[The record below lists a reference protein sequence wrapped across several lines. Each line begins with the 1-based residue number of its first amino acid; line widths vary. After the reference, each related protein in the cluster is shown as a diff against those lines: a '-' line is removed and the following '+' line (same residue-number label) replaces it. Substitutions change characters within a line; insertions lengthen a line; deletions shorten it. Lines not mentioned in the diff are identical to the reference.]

1 MANWSFAEIT
11 ENALWRLFE
20 SQPNSGPPCPSQ
32 SIDHC
37 PVLHVAVTAMAEPQP
52 KQSEDGRER
61 LLELIRRGTKAEP
74 IYRALYERRYGEV
87 PDE

>member
-1 MANWSFAEIT
+1 MAVIT
-11 ENALWRLFE
+11 
-20 SQPNSGPPCPSQ
+20 
-32 SIDHC
+32 
-37 PVLHVAVTAMAEPQP
+37 MAEPQT

-61 LLELIRRGTKAEP
+61 LLALIRRGTKAEP

>member
-1 MANWSFAEIT
+1 MANWSIEEIT
-11 ENALWRLFE
+11 EKALRRLFD
-20 SQPNSGPPCPSQ
+20 SQPNSEPTCPFRSLA
-32 SIDHC
+32 DR
-37 PVLHVAVTAMAEPQP
+37 PVLNVAVTTMAEPQT